1 MTNDLEQKARE
12 VLGTVE
18 LMGVDFV
25 RGSQAHNPHLQ
36 YGLEH
41 ELYGNSDIDGA
52 NTKFRQ
58 TKAREVLGTVE
69 LIGVDFVRGS
79 QAHNPHLQYGLEHE
93 LYSQIDVDNAQGK
106 YLKSKK
112 E

>member
-41 ELYGNSDIDGA
+41 ELY
-52 NTKFRQ
+52 
-58 TKAREVLGTVE
+58 
-69 LIGVDFVRGS
+69 
-79 QAHNPHLQYGLEHE
+79 
-93 LYSQIDVDNAQGK
+93 SQIDVDNAQGK